1 MSRHKDQ
8 DSVPGS
14 GAALGNGFQEEPQ
27 AYGSGAR
34 QAKPLGNASLEILTD
49 DCSRTVKAAID
60 EHRDAGR
67 PVYTQDSS
75 GRIAK
80 LSRTPQ

>member
-8 DSVPGS
+8 RPVSGS
-14 GAALGNGFQEEPQ
+14 GTALSDGFREEPQ
-27 AYGSGAR
+27 VYVSGAR
-34 QAKPLGNASLEILTD
+34 QAKPLDEARLEILTD

-60 EHRDAGR
+60 EHLDAGR
-67 PVYTQDSS
+67 SVYSQDSS

-80 LSRTPQ
+80 LSRIPQ